1 MDNNNN
7 KKPNVSDGE
16 LLNRA
21 IKFAVDKHAGQVRKG
36 TNIPYIT
43 HPLETMTILN
53 AMRADTNLLI
63 AGLLHDTLEDTDTS
77 PNEILKNFNKD
88 VVELVAEHTEDKTKS
103 WDQRKKYEIKELEQA
118 SKRVKML
125 VMADKVSNL
134 RNMFLDYC
142 ELGDEFWSR
151 FNAPKTKQAWY
162 YSKLIDALVD
172 LQVFDDTAKTYWEMV
187 DLYKDIF
194 VTFIYDQEE
203 KIIYQLDTCGEN
215 YYLQKGDTQWHPF
228 DGKIAPHSL
237 VIPRS
242 EAERLE
248 DNWYLKYGKRER
260 GE

>member
-1 MDNNNN
+1 MNNNEFINN
-7 KKPNVSDGE
+7 KDAGK
-16 LLNRA
+16 LLDKA
-21 IKFAVDKHAGQVRKG
+21 IKFAVDKHAGQFRKG
-36 TNIPYIT
+36 TSIPYIT
-43 HPLETMTILN
+43 HPLETMSILTS
-53 AMRADTNLLI
+53 MRADNNLLI

-88 VVELVAEHTEDKTKS
+88 VAELVAEHTEDKTKT

-118 SKRVKML
+118 SKRAKML
-125 VMADKVSNL
+125 AMADKVSNL
-134 RNMFLDYC
+134 RNIYLDYI
-142 ELGDEFWSR
+142 ELGDELWSR
-151 FNAPKTKQAWY
+151 FNAPKTKQSWY

-172 LQVFDDTAKTYWEMV
+172 MQVFDDTAKTYWEMV

-194 VTFIYDQEE
+194 VTFVYDQEE

-215 YYLQKGDTQWHPF
+215 YYLQKGDTTWHPF
-228 DGKIAPHSL
+228 DGRIASHSL

-248 DNWYLKYGKRER
+248 DNWYLKYGKKER